1 MSEGEVQGASRPARR
16 LILVALAIW
25 AVLVFGVPLTSLT
38 SNIVRVAGF
47 PLGFSITAMG
57 ALAAL
62 TVLALVFAARAGGE
76 PQERSLQPALRFAG
90 ETLGSAGFIGFA
102 GAIAALGFDGLAYP
116 LGIVAGLALMAI
128 LIAPRFVLYP
138 VTSMT
143 GFFAARYGGV
153 WPRRIAF
160 AITVVS
166 AVLLLAADMRGGALA
181 IQGLAVTDYATA
193 LAIASVALT
202 AVWVAGGLI
211 GARSPVP
218 LVYGVLLVSFL
229 VALVLLTLYQ
239 GRFPLP
245 HLVYG
250 QALSD
255 LADLE
260 QKLIQNKLSDVKS
273 LKPMVA
279 PFLHLS
285 VLNFAGLVLGLALG
299 VAALPHLAGRH
310 ICRAVV
316 APGDA
321 ARRTAVTVG
330 FAGLFLAG
338 LAAYAVFARLG
349 VASVLATGLETAAL
363 PQSFL
368 AAHGLGWVEI
378 CGSQDTAAADVA
390 AACAKTSGQRGF
402 LRLQDLAFTNDGYAF
417 AAPWLSGLPPFAYL
431 SLWAG
436 ALVASLA
443 AGQAILAGLV
453 VARAPARGAQMQGAI
468 PFDVRSVVLAAGA
481 VLAALAVAVLGS
493 LEIPELASEGLALVA
508 SGLFPALVLGLYWR
522 RMNSAGATAAMIAG
536 FGIAALYIAGSRLFP
551 VQFYDLTAAL
561 SNAAPLAVRK
571 FAELKAAVGSAASDE
586 VRTAATIALSRHAG
600 SIANWWGLKPG
611 AAAVLGVPVGMVAG
625 VVTAL
630 ISQSRRR
637 GAPA

>member
-16 LILVALAIW
+16 LILSALAIW

-62 TVLALVFAARAGGE
+62 TVLALVFAVRAGGDR
-76 PQERSLQPALRFAG
+76 QQQSLQPALRFAG

-116 LGIVAGLALMAI
+116 LGVVAGLALMAI

-153 WPRRIAF
+153 WPRRTAF
-160 AITVVS
+160 AITVLS
-166 AVLLLAADMRGGALA
+166 AVLLLAADVRGGALA
-181 IQGLAVTDYATA
+181 IQGLAVTDYATG
-193 LAIASVALT
+193 LAIASVVLT
-202 AVWVAGGLI
+202 AVWFAGGLI
-211 GARSPVP
+211 TTRAPVP
-218 LVYGVLLVSFL
+218 IVYGVLLVCFL
-229 VALVLLTLYQ
+229 VTLVLLTLYQ

-255 LADLE
+255 LADIE

-273 LKPMVA
+273 LRPMVA

-285 VLNFAGLVLGLALG
+285 VLNFAGLVFGLALG

-310 ICRAVV
+310 ISRAVV
-316 APGDA
+316 AAGDA
-321 ARRTAVTVG
+321 AHRTAVTVG

-363 PQSFL
+363 PPNFL
-368 AAHGLGWVEI
+368 AANGLGWVEI
-378 CGSQDTAAADVA
+378 CGSHSTVAADVA
-390 AACAKTSGQRGF
+390 AACAKSSGQRGF

-417 AAPWLSGLPPFAYL
+417 AAPWLSGLPAFATL

-453 VARAPARGAQMQGAI
+453 VARGPAYGTRAQGAI
-468 PFDVRSVVLAAGA
+468 QFDVRSAVLAAGV

-522 RMNSAGATAAMIAG
+522 HMNSAGATAAMIAG
-536 FGIAALYIAGSRLFP
+536 FGIAALYIGGIRLFP
-551 VQFYDLTAAL
+551 VQFFDVTGAV
-561 SNAAPLAVRK
+561 SNAAPVAVRK
-571 FAELKAAVGSAASDE
+571 FADLKAAIGSAVSDDA
-586 VRTAATIALSRHAG
+586 RTAASVALVRHA
-600 SIANWWGLKPG
+600 SLIANWWGLKPG
-611 AAAVLGVPVGMVAG
+611 AAAVLGVPVGVAAG
-625 VVTAL
+625 VVAAL
-630 ISQSRRR
+630 ISQR
-637 GAPA
+637 GRPAATA